1 MWLKFEN
8 NQLPLITRIILFFQ
22 RKRFGFDL
30 NPTKAWGVVPRLMLG
45 MNFFF
50 KLISSKSSK
59 IDAGLRTLISVRI
72 SQINNCEFCVD
83 MNSHLFFESKGETE
97 KISQLKTWQR
107 SNVYSLKE
115 KVALEYAETITITG
129 RSVSQEL
136 QAKLLEHFKREE
148 IIELTAIVAYQ
159 NLSSKFNSALDIK
172 PNGFCDT
179 GKSK

>member
-8 NQLPLITRIILFFQ
+8 SQLPILTRIILFFQ
-22 RKRFGFDL
+22 RKKFGFDL

-50 KLISSKSSK
+50 KLITSKNSK
-59 IDAGLRTLISVRI
+59 IDVGLRTLISVRI
-72 SQINNCEFCVD
+72 SQINNCEFCID

-97 KISQLKTWQR
+97 KINQLKTWQG

-129 RSVSQEL
+129 QKVSQEL
-136 QAKLLEHFKREE
+136 QATLLEHFKGDE
-148 IIELTAIVAYQ
+148 IVELTAIIAYQ

-172 PNGFCDT
+172 PNGFCEID
-179 GKSK
+179 KSK

>member
-8 NQLPLITRIILFFQ
+8 SQLPLLTRIILFFQ
-22 RKRFGFDL
+22 RKKFGFDL

-50 KLISSKSSK
+50 KLIASKSSK
-59 IDAGLRTLISVRI
+59 IDVSLRTLISVKI
-72 SQINNCEFCVD
+72 SQINNCEFCID

-97 KISQLKTWQR
+97 KIKQLKNWLV
-107 SNVYSLKE
+107 SNVYSSKE

-129 RSVSQEL
+129 RSVSKEL
-136 QAKLLEHFKREE
+136 QAKLLEHFKKEE
-148 IIELTAIVAYQ
+148 IIELTAIIAYQ

-172 PNGFCDT
+172 PNGFCEID
-179 GKSK
+179 KSK

>member
-8 NQLPLITRIILFFQ
+8 DQLPLFTRVILFFQ
-22 RKRFGFDL
+22 RKKFGFDL

-45 MNFFF
+45 MIFFF
-50 KLISSKSSK
+50 KLISSKKSL
-59 IDAGLRTLISVRI
+59 IDASTRTLISVRI

-97 KISQLKTWQR
+97 KISQLKSWQD
-107 SNVYSLKE
+107 NGIYSLRE

-129 RSVSQEL
+129 RNVSQEL
-136 QAKLLEHFKREE
+136 QAKLLENFKKKD
-148 IIELTAIVAYQ
+148 IIELTAIIAYQ

-172 PNGFCDT
+172 PNGFCDINKT
-179 GKSK
+179 K

>member
-8 NQLPLITRIILFFQ
+8 SQLPILTRIILFFQ
-22 RKRFGFDL
+22 RKKFGFDL

-50 KLISSKSSK
+50 KLITSKNSK
-59 IDAGLRTLISVRI
+59 IDVGLRTLISVRI
-72 SQINNCEFCVD
+72 SQINNCEFCID

-97 KISQLKTWQR
+97 KINQLKTWQG

-129 RSVSQEL
+129 RKVSQEL
-136 QAKLLEHFKREE
+136 QATLLEHFKGDE
-148 IIELTAIVAYQ
+148 IVELTAIIAYQ

-172 PNGFCDT
+172 PNGFCGID
-179 GKSK
+179 KSK

>member
-8 NQLPLITRIILFFQ
+8 SQLPLLTRVILFFQ
-22 RKRFGFDL
+22 KKKFGFDL
-30 NPTKAWGVVPRLMLG
+30 NPTKAWGVLPRLMLG

-50 KLISSKSSK
+50 KLISSKNSK

-83 MNSHLFFESKGETE
+83 MNSHLFFENKGETE
-97 KISQLKTWQR
+97 KINQLKSWQG

-115 KVALEYAETITITG
+115 KVALEYAETMTITG
-129 RSVSQEL
+129 QKVSQEL
-136 QAKLLEHFKREE
+136 QVKLLEHFKKEE
-148 IIELTAIVAYQ
+148 IIELTAIIAYQ

-172 PNGFCDT
+172 PNGFCDI